1 MANLSGNLPMRLA
14 ESVSGSPYHP
24 RAKTAG
30 MDRNPAPYNHPI
42 RSPIVVGA
50 MALWIS
56 VAVGLLFAAA
66 LM

>member
-1 MANLSGNLPMRLA
+1 MRLA

>member
-1 MANLSGNLPMRLA
+1 MRLA
-14 ESVSGSPYHP
+14 ESVSRSPCHP
-24 RAKTAG
+24 RAKTAR
-30 MDRNPAPYNHPI
+30 MDRNPAPYDHPI

-50 MALWIS
+50 MALWIA

>member
-1 MANLSGNLPMRLA
+1 MRLA

-24 RAKTAG
+24 HAKTAG
-30 MDRNPAPYNHPI
+30 MDRNPAPYDHPI

-50 MALWIS
+50 MALWIA

>member
-1 MANLSGNLPMRLA
+1 MAKSIGKFAMRFA
-14 ESVSGSPYHP
+14 KSVSGSPYHP
-24 RAKTAG
+24 RAKTAR
-30 MDRNPAPYNHPI
+30 MHRNPAPYDHPI

>member
-1 MANLSGNLPMRLA
+1 M
-14 ESVSGSPYHP
+14 H
-24 RAKTAG
+24 
-30 MDRNPAPYNHPI
+30 RNPAPYDHPI